1 MRSQKQV
8 KRFWVLLSAM
18 PNIDK
23 KMFDVFTANPPIFW
37 RIFILICSNA
47 LKLPLNL
54 TKPLKFGII
63 SLINK

>member
-23 KMFDVFTANPPIFW
+23 KLFDVFTANPPVFR
-37 RIFILICSNA
+37 RIFVLICSNA